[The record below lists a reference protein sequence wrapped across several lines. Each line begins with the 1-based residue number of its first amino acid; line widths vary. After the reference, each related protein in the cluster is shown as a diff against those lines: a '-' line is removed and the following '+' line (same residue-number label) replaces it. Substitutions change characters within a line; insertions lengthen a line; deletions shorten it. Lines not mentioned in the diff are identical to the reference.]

1 MCMHVDGAR
10 AVQRRPRFARAR
22 RPARRADWPI
32 TGGRGRPTRPPPA
45 LPVQSRTRLIC
56 RRDAGV
62 RMQRGSV
69 GLSLSLSLSL
79 SVSLARA
86 RSGGSRLARRDS
98 PSRFPIDFFRH
109 AAHKVIFVTIIV
121 ERLRHQ
127 GQRLIILQLTNV
139 SLTYDT
145 ASVERDF
152 SRFFVLPTTVRHR
165 KSCVACGYRFESP
178 RLLIKIP
185 LETREL
191 VQRSLVRR
199 PVSKRVRNAVRLGH
213 KFNDRDKFAIG
224 VT

>member
-1 MCMHVDGAR
+1 VLCSADRDSRVHADRHGAPIGR
-10 AVQRRPRFARAR
+10 SPGVGAGPLVHPLHFLCSRELASFAGEMPACECNAAR
-22 RPARRADWPI
+22 S
-32 TGGRGRPTRPPPA
+32 G
-45 LPVQSRTRLIC
+45 
-56 RRDAGV
+56 
-62 RMQRGSV
+62 
-69 GLSLSLSLSL
+69 SLSLSLSL